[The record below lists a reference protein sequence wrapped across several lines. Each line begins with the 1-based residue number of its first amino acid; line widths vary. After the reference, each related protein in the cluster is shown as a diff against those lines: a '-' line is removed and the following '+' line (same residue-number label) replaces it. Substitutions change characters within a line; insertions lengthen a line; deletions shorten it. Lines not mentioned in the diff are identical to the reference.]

1 MNPLKSIKNNI
12 PNAITC
18 MNLLAGSLACVC
30 ASHGSQPTG
39 YGSMAYYQLAF
50 IMIAAAAVFDFFDG
64 FVARL
69 LNAVSPIG
77 KELDSLSDCVSFG
90 LAPALIVFFMTR
102 ELYPESW
109 IAFCALLI
117 AIFGA
122 VRLARFNTDDTQA
135 TSFVGLPIPANAIF
149 WIGFCNHF
157 YTQPST
163 TANEYIILA
172 AIIVLSYAM
181 VSRLRMFSL
190 KFKAGQKDSIV
201 YKLRVGF
208 IGFCVAVSIG
218 IFLFGLQF
226 SMIFIVAVTG
236 YVIMNLANWLSQRK

>member
-190 KFKAGQKDSIV
+190 KFKHYGLRGNIHRYLLILCTISSIAIFGV
-201 YKLRVGF
+201 SGLAITIIIYFALVLLF
-208 IGFCVAVSIG
+208 INYEKRASS
-218 IFLFGLQF
+218 LH
-226 SMIFIVAVTG
+226 
-236 YVIMNLANWLSQRK
+236 

>member
-1 MNPLKSIKNNI
+1 
-12 PNAITC
+12 
-18 MNLLAGSLACVC
+18 
-30 ASHGSQPTG
+30 
-39 YGSMAYYQLAF
+39 
-50 IMIAAAAVFDFFDG
+50 
-64 FVARL
+64 
-69 LNAVSPIG
+69 
-77 KELDSLSDCVSFG
+77 
-90 LAPALIVFFMTR
+90 MTR

-190 KFKAGQKDSIV
+190 KFKHYGLRGNIHRYLLILCTISSIAIF
-201 YKLRVGF
+201 G
-208 IGFCVAVSIG
+208 VSGLAIT
-218 IFLFGLQF
+218 IIIYFALVLLFFNYEKRATSLH
-226 SMIFIVAVTG
+226 
-236 YVIMNLANWLSQRK
+236 

>member
-1 MNPLKSIKNNI
+1 
-12 PNAITC
+12 

-190 KFKAGQKDSIV
+190 KFKHYGLRGNIHRYLLILCTISSIAIFGV
-201 YKLRVGF
+201 SGLAITIIIYFALVLLF
-208 IGFCVAVSIG
+208 INYEKRASS
-218 IFLFGLQF
+218 LH
-226 SMIFIVAVTG
+226 
-236 YVIMNLANWLSQRK
+236 

>member
-30 ASHGSQPTG
+30 ASHGSQPTA

-190 KFKAGQKDSIV
+190 KFKHYGLRGNIHRYLLILCTISSIAIFGV
-201 YKLRVGF
+201 SGLAITIIIYFALVLLF
-208 IGFCVAVSIG
+208 INYEKRATS
-218 IFLFGLQF
+218 LH
-226 SMIFIVAVTG
+226 
-236 YVIMNLANWLSQRK
+236 

>member
-190 KFKAGQKDSIV
+190 KFKHYGLRGNIHRYLLILCTISSIAIFGV
-201 YKLRVGF
+201 SGLAITIIIYFALVLLF
-208 IGFCVAVSIG
+208 INYEKRATS
-218 IFLFGLQF
+218 LH
-226 SMIFIVAVTG
+226 
-236 YVIMNLANWLSQRK
+236 

>member
-90 LAPALIVFFMTR
+90 LAPALIVFFMTH

-157 YTQPST
+157 YTQPPT

-190 KFKAGQKDSIV
+190 KFKHYGLRGNIHRYLLILCTISSIAIF
-201 YKLRVGF
+201 G
-208 IGFCVAVSIG
+208 VSGLAIT
-218 IFLFGLQF
+218 IIIYFALVLLFFNYEKRATSLH
-226 SMIFIVAVTG
+226 
-236 YVIMNLANWLSQRK
+236 

>member
-190 KFKAGQKDSIV
+190 KFKHYGLRGNIHRYLLILCTISSIAIF
-201 YKLRVGF
+201 G
-208 IGFCVAVSIG
+208 VSGLAIT
-218 IFLFGLQF
+218 IIIYFALVLLFFNYEKRATSLH
-226 SMIFIVAVTG
+226 
-236 YVIMNLANWLSQRK
+236 

>member
-1 MNPLKSIKNNI
+1 MNPLKSIKINI
-12 PNAITC
+12 PNDITC

-190 KFKAGQKDSIV
+190 KFKHYGLRGNIHRYLLILCTISSIAIF
-201 YKLRVGF
+201 G
-208 IGFCVAVSIG
+208 VSGLAIT
-218 IFLFGLQF
+218 IIIYFALVLLFFNYEKRATSLH
-226 SMIFIVAVTG
+226 
-236 YVIMNLANWLSQRK
+236 